1 MNLVKIFIADDH
13 AIVREGIRNLINRAR
28 PEWNICGEADDGE
41 QAISGIQGSRPDV
54 VILDIT
60 MPKSNGL
67 DISRK
72 LLEVMPLTRILVFTM
87 HESNAVVEEVRQA
100 GAHGIVLKSQATRDL
115 IGAIDRLLAGGTFY
129 PTAELSPA
137 PKENPAKPRKRWDPW
152 KHFRWVV
159 FAR

>member
-41 QAISGIQGSRPDV
+41 QVISGIQGSRPDV

-67 DISRK
+67 DITRR
-72 LLEVMPLTRILVFTM
+72 LLERIPLTRILIFTM

-100 GAHGIVLKSQATRDL
+100 GAHGIVLKSQA
-115 IGAIDRLLAGGTFY
+115 
-129 PTAELSPA
+129 
-137 PKENPAKPRKRWDPW
+137 
-152 KHFRWVV
+152 
-159 FAR
+159 